1 MNEEKKQCILI
12 VDDSKVSLKTLAA
25 IFMDEWRIKVA
36 LDGHEALRIADSE
49 DQPDLI
55 LLDISMPGMDGYE
68 TCRRLKASPTT
79 KEIPVIFITGRE
91 ETEDEEHGLT
101 LGAIDYVV
109 KPVHPAIIRIR
120 VKNHLELKQLRD
132 RLKEQTLVD
141 GLTGLANRR
150 RFDEQLKMEW
160 NRAQRH
166 GKPLA
171 LIMID
176 IDHFKR
182 YNDSYGH
189 LQGDDCLK
197 AVAATL
203 RGGARRLSDLVARWG
218 GEEFVCLL
226 PETESAQAAVIANE
240 MRQGVQ
246 DLHLEHGDSET
257 SPFVSVS
264 LGLSVRVPQAKDKIE
279 TFIQEADKAL
289 YLAKRSGRNRLVV
302 FGEKP

>member
-1 MNEEKKQCILI
+1 MSEEKKQCILI

-25 IFMDEWRIKVA
+25 IFQDEWRIKIA

-79 KEIPVIFITGRE
+79 KDIPVIFITGRE
-91 ETEDEEHGLT
+91 ETEDEEQGLT

-150 RFDEQLKMEW
+150 RFDEHLKMEW
-160 NRAQRH
+160 NRAQRY
-166 GKPLA
+166 GKA
-171 LIMID
+171 LSLILID

-182 YNDSYGH
+182 YNDRYGH
-189 LQGDDCLK
+189 LGGDDCLK
-197 AVAATL
+197 AVAGTL
-203 RGGARRLSDLVARWG
+203 RVGARRLSDLVARWG
-218 GEEFVCLL
+218 GEEFACLL
-226 PETESAQAAVIANE
+226 PETRLEQAAVIANE
-240 MRQGVQ
+240 MRQAVQ
-246 DLHLEHGDSET
+246 DMQLKHEDSET

-264 LGLSVRVPQAKDKIE
+264 LGLSVRIPQAKDTIE
-279 TFIQEADKAL
+279 SFIQEADKAL
-289 YLAKRSGRNRLVV
+289 YLAKRSGRNRLFV
-302 FGEKP
+302 FGELP

>member
-1 MNEEKKQCILI
+1 MSEEKKQCILI
-12 VDDSKVSLKTLAA
+12 VDDSRVSLKTLAA
-25 IFMDEWRIKVA
+25 IFQDEWRIKIA
-36 LDGHEALRIADSE
+36 LDGQEALRIADSE

-79 KEIPVIFITGRE
+79 RDIPVIFITGRE
-91 ETEDEEHGLT
+91 ETEDEEQGLT

-132 RLKEQTLVD
+132 RLKEQTLID
-141 GLTGLANRR
+141 GLTGLANRQ

-166 GKPLA
+166 SKPLS
-171 LIMID
+171 LLMID

-182 YNDSYGH
+182 YNDRYGH
-189 LQGDDCLK
+189 LEGDDCLK
-197 AVAATL
+197 AVASAL

-218 GEEFVCLL
+218 GEEFACLL
-226 PETESAQAAVIANE
+226 PDTDSGQAAVIANG
-240 MRQGVQ
+240 MLKAVQ
-246 DLHLEHGDSET
+246 DLQLKHEDSET

-264 LGLSVRVPQAKDKIE
+264 IGLSICIPQAKNKVE

-289 YLAKRSGRNRLVV
+289 YVAKRSGRNRLFV
-302 FGEKP
+302 FGEKA

>member
-1 MNEEKKQCILI
+1 MNEERKQCILI

-25 IFMDEWRIKVA
+25 IFQDEWRIKIA
-36 LDGHEALRIADSE
+36 LDGQEALRIADSE

-55 LLDISMPGMDGYE
+55 LLDITMPGMDGYE
-68 TCRRLKASPTT
+68 ICRRLKASPTT
-79 KEIPVIFITGRE
+79 KDIPVIFITGRE
-91 ETEDEEHGLT
+91 ETEDEEQGLT

-132 RLKEQTLVD
+132 RLKAQTLVD

-160 NRAQRH
+160 SRAQRH
-166 GKPLA
+166 GKPLS

-182 YNDSYGH
+182 YNDRYGH

-218 GEEFVCLL
+218 GEEFACLL
-226 PETESAQAAVIANE
+226 PETQGAQAAVIAGE
-240 MRQGVQ
+240 MRQAVQ
-246 DLHLEHGDSET
+246 DLQLKHEDSGT
-257 SPFVSVS
+257 SPLVSVS
-264 LGLSVRVPQAKDKIE
+264 LGLSVRIPQAKDTVE

>member
-1 MNEEKKQCILI
+1 MSEEKKQCILI
-12 VDDSKVSLKTLAA
+12 VDDSKLSLKTLAA
-25 IFMDEWRIKVA
+25 IFQDEWRIKIA
-36 LDGHEALRIADSE
+36 LDGQEALRIADSE

-79 KEIPVIFITGRE
+79 KDIPIIFITGRE
-91 ETEDEEHGLT
+91 ETEDEEKGLT

-160 NRAQRH
+160 NRALRH
-166 GKPLA
+166 GKTLS
-171 LIMID
+171 LVMID
-176 IDHFKR
+176 IDYFKR
-182 YNDSYGH
+182 YNDRYGH
-189 LQGDDCLK
+189 LGGDDCLK
-197 AVAATL
+197 AVASTL
-203 RGGARRLSDLVARWG
+203 RAGARRTSDLVARWG
-218 GEEFVCLL
+218 GEEFACLL
-226 PETESAQAAVIANE
+226 PETGRDQAVIIADE
-240 MRQGVQ
+240 MRHAVQGLQ
-246 DLHLEHGDSET
+246 LKHEDSDT

-264 LGLSVRVPQAKDKIE
+264 LGLSIRIPQARDKIE

-289 YLAKRSGRNRLVV
+289 YLAKHSGRNRLFV

>member
-1 MNEEKKQCILI
+1 MSEEKKQCILI

-25 IFMDEWRIKVA
+25 IFQDEWRIKIA

-79 KEIPVIFITGRE
+79 KDIPVIFITGRE
-91 ETEDEEHGLT
+91 ETEDEEQGLT

-150 RFDEQLKMEW
+150 RFDEHLKMEW
-160 NRAQRH
+160 SRAQRY
-166 GKPLA
+166 GKTLS
-171 LIMID
+171 LILID

-182 YNDSYGH
+182 YNDRYGH
-189 LQGDDCLK
+189 LGGDDCLK
-197 AVAATL
+197 AVAGTL
-203 RGGARRLSDLVARWG
+203 RIGAKRSSDLVARWG
-218 GEEFVCLL
+218 GEEFACLL
-226 PETESAQAAVIANE
+226 PETGREQAAVIASE
-240 MRQGVQ
+240 MRQAVQ
-246 DLHLEHGDSET
+246 DMELKHEDSET

-264 LGLSVRVPQAKDKIE
+264 LGLSVRIPQAKDTIE

-289 YLAKRSGRNRLVV
+289 YLAKRSGRNRLFV
-302 FGEKP
+302 FGELP